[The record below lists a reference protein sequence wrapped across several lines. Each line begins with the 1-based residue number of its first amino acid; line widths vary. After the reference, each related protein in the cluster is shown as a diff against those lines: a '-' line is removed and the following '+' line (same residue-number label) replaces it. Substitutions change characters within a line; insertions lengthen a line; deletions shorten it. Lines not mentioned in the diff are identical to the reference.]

1 MNRKHGTMKMKQ
13 LLVPTL
19 LLAMFWISG
28 CSDQQD
34 QPVAPD
40 SGFSYVTHSNLLS
53 KDNPGVQRAMEVQ
66 NRNTERFLEKH
77 GVVGTGTG
85 MDEEGNPA
93 VIIFTERALGKSAIP
108 TSLDGVPVV
117 ERVVGA
123 VEPVGMKGGGN
134 TKATAS
140 NKKPATSTSSTSTLA
155 ITARHPRPVPI
166 GISTGN
172 INVCGGGT
180 IGVRVRNG
188 DNYYALSC
196 NHVWGRL
203 NAAQVGESI
212 LQPASSEVG
221 CAKNLTDV
229 VATVA
234 ALEPIV
240 HLSTAS
246 NLMDVTLVATT
257 TYEMSNSTPGDGY
270 GIPSSTPVDP
280 VVGMSVQKY
289 GRTTG
294 LTKGKISAINVTL
307 GLNYGYG
314 TARFVQQIAVE
325 PARKN
330 ATFVDTG
337 DSGSLV
343 VSGDD
348 NANPVGLVFA
358 KAGSLTYVNPI
369 KPILTRFNVVIDG
382 K

>member
-1 MNRKHGTMKMKQ
+1 MKRKNGRMKMTQ
-13 LLVPTL
+13 LLASAL
-19 LLAMFWISG
+19 LLTMMFVSG
-28 CSDQQD
+28 CSDDQN
-34 QPVAPD
+34 QPVSPNGGIN
-40 SGFSYVTHSNLLS
+40 SVTQSNLLS

-93 VIIFTERALGKSAIP
+93 VIVFTERALGKNVIP
-108 TSLDGVPVV
+108 TSLEGIPVI
-117 ERVVGA
+117 EKVVGV
-123 VEPVGMKGGGN
+123 VEPVGKGGGN
-134 TKATAS
+134 TKSTAS
-140 NKKPATSTSSTSTLA
+140 KKKPVTSSSTTSTLS
-155 ITARHPRPVPI
+155 TTSRHPRPVPI

-180 IGVRVRNG
+180 IGVRLRNG

-203 NAAQVGESI
+203 NAAQIGESI
-212 LQPASSEVG
+212 VQPASSDAG

-229 VATVA
+229 VASIA
-234 ALEPIV
+234 DLEPIV

-246 NLMDVTLVATT
+246 NLMDATLVATT
-257 TYEMSNSTPGDGY
+257 VNDMSNSTPADGY
-270 GIPSSTPVDP
+270 GVPSSTPLDA

-294 LTKGKISAINVTL
+294 LTKGKVSAINVTL

-314 TARFVQQIAVE
+314 TARFVGQIAIE
-325 PARKN
+325 PIRKK
-330 ATFVDTG
+330 AVFVDTG

-343 VSGDD
+343 VTGDD
-348 NANPVGLVFA
+348 SANPIGLVFA
-358 KAGSLTYVNPI
+358 KAGSITYLNPI
-369 KPILTRFNVVIDG
+369 QPILTRFNVVVDG